1 MSGRPK
7 IKVFEYDA
15 QGTHIKTFKDM
26 SLCRQQHFSEIKG
39 KIPILR
45 FKRMDID
52 YGKTPE
58 GTYIVK
64 ERLGRSKIRLLARLD
79 QSIYCTDLIIKRNKP
94 IQVFN
99 LEGVLLLEARNLNTL
114 CKLTNIPQGT
124 ISQQLSLGVLGT
136 PKGEF
141 LFKYK
146 EEESDLGQL
155 QSL

>member
-1 MSGRPK
+1 MAGREQ
-7 IKVFEYDA
+7 IKVFEYDEK
-15 QGTHIKTFKDM
+15 GTHIQTFKNM
-26 SLCRQQHFSEIKG
+26 SICREHHFSDIKG

-45 FKRMDID
+45 FKKMGIE

-58 GTYIVK
+58 GNYIVK
-64 ERLGRSKIRLLARLD
+64 ERLGKARIRLLARLD

-99 LEGVLLLEARNLNTL
+99 LEGILLMEVRNINIIS
-114 CKLTNIPQGT
+114 KLTHIPQET
-124 ISQQLSLGVLGT
+124 VSCQLSKGVLHI

-146 EEESDLGQL
+146 EESEE
-155 QSL
+155 

>member
-99 LEGVLLLEARNLNTL
+99 LEGVLLFEARNLNIL
-114 CKLTNIPQGT
+114 CKLTNLPQGT
-124 ISQQLSLGVLGT
+124 ISQQLSCGVLGI

-146 EEESDLGQL
+146 EEINK
-155 QSL
+155 